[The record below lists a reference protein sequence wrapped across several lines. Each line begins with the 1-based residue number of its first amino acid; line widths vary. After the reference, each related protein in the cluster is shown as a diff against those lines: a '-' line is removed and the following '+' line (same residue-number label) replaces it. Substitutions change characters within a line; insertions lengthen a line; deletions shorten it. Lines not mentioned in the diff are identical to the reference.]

1 MTILHVTSE
10 YPPVHFGGL
19 GTAVEGLTRALGEAG
34 TPVQILL
41 VHGLATYGY
50 GYAYGYGVAGHEV
63 AVVAPAAAPP
73 GTELVHL
80 SYADALAHG
89 PKLAV
94 SHDVHIVHL
103 HSSWLWVV
111 ADAIRAATGAPV
123 VYTAHSIDR
132 AEIEH
137 GEWLPHGSIQDRA
150 IGGADRVIALSR
162 SERAQLE
169 RHFPASVARVRIVGN
184 GLRPPAGQSARQRR
198 VGGVVLYVGRFG
210 TRKAVG
216 DVFEAVP
223 LVRDRVPDARFVFI
237 GGASPDDGPNEAA
250 AWVPPRLRGHLDRMS
265 FRGWCDPGSRQRDEW
280 YGLADVLVVP
290 SRYEPF
296 GMVVLEGMVRGRA
309 VIAAESGGPA
319 ELVDHG
325 RTGLLYPP
333 GDVDALAAAL
343 CRALGDAALRRRL
356 GRAARAEARR
366 RWSWAAVLPSLLDV
380 YAELDSRA

>member
-1 MTILHVTSE
+1 VTILHVTSE

-41 VHGLATYGY
+41 VHGLAAYGY

-89 PKLAV
+89 PKLAA

-169 RHFPASVARVRIVGN
+169 RHS
-184 GLRPPAGQSARQRR
+184 L
-198 VGGVVLYVGRFG
+198 
-210 TRKAVG
+210 
-216 DVFEAVP
+216 
-223 LVRDRVPDARFVFI
+223 
-237 GGASPDDGPNEAA
+237 
-250 AWVPPRLRGHLDRMS
+250 PR
-265 FRGWCDPGSRQRDEW
+265 W
-280 YGLADVLVVP
+280 
-290 SRYEPF
+290 
-296 GMVVLEGMVRGRA
+296 RA
-309 VIAAESGGPA
+309 
-319 ELVDHG
+319 
-325 RTGLLYPP
+325 
-333 GDVDALAAAL
+333 
-343 CRALGDAALRRRL
+343 
-356 GRAARAEARR
+356 
-366 RWSWAAVLPSLLDV
+366 
-380 YAELDSRA
+380 